1 MSYERLWERLTE
13 FLNGWAVAAEVAP
26 GRIEVTWSNPDGTVR
41 VVDILMTPG
50 EWDEMVTIPW
60 GDFDSA
66 AQAVRTAILALRHH
80 ERFLVYG
87 QYELVPSASPDL
99 PVDRE
104 GLRLAELA
112 KHPEGFGR
120 WVVTDPT
127 GKQQNMF
134 PPPPD

>member
-13 FLNGWAVAAEVAP
+13 FLNGWAAAAEVVP
-26 GRIEVTWSNPDGTVR
+26 GRLEVTLPKPDGSAR
-41 VVDILMTPG
+41 LGEILMTPG

-104 GLRLAELA
+104 GLAQRD
-112 KHPEGFGR
+112 PQGFGR